1 MGSES
6 LLGVGLL
13 LAFCAGACGV
23 ARRSASS
30 ELRRNTLSVAL
41 VVLGLLAAFF
51 LFFGAG
57 TLMRGLKAQP
67 KTQGQLIAP
76 QARFASAASV
86 EWPIRQAPSAVVGRP
101 LIQRSLS

>member
-1 MGSES
+1 MSSES
-6 LLGVGLL
+6 LLGVGLV
-13 LAFCAGACGV
+13 LALVAGACAL

-30 ELRRNTLSVAL
+30 EVRRNAFSVAL

-76 QARFASAASV
+76 QMQLAAVASSTELADGAVAWAAI
-86 EWPIRQAPSAVVGRP
+86 ELG
-101 LIQRSLS
+101 